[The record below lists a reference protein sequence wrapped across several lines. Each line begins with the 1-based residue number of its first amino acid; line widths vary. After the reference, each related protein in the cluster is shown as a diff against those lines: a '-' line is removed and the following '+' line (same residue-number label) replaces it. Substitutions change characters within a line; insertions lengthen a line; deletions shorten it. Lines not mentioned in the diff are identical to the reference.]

1 MNMERKN
8 KSTYSPLDQLNLNL
22 IVGLY
27 RSHARINRSSQKLLA
42 EFNLTVAQFGVLE
55 ALYHLGSMKIG
66 DIIAKTLSTS
76 GNMTVVIR
84 NLEKD
89 GWIQRCP
96 DPSDGRICLIQLTEK
111 GAQLIATIFPEHL
124 HDVETLLDNLR
135 PEEKQQLL
143 KLLKKLN
150 SIDD

>member
-1 MNMERKN
+1 
-8 KSTYSPLDQLNLNL
+8 
-22 IVGLY
+22 
-27 RSHARINRSSQKLLA
+27 
-42 EFNLTVAQFGVLE
+42 
-55 ALYHLGSMKIG
+55 
-66 DIIAKTLSTS
+66 
-76 GNMTVVIR
+76 MTVVIR

-89 GWIQRCP
+89 GWIQRYP

-111 GAQLIATIFPEHL
+111 GAQLIATIFPYHL
-124 HDVETLLDNLR
+124 HDLETLLGNLR

>member
-1 MNMERKN
+1 MERKN
-8 KSTYSPLDQLNLNL
+8 TSTYSIPDQLNLKF

-27 RSHARINRSSQKLLA
+27 RSYARINRSSQKLLA
-42 EFNLTVAQFGVLE
+42 EFDLTVAQFGVLE

-76 GNMTVVIR
+76 GNMTVVIK

-89 GWIQRCP
+89 GWIQRYP
-96 DPSDGRICLIQLTEK
+96 DPDDGRICLIQLTEK
-111 GAQLIATIFPEHL
+111 GAQLIATIFPKHL
-124 HDVETLLDNLR
+124 QDLETLLSNLSSD
-135 PEEKQQLL
+135 EKDQLL